1 LLQITHAARP
11 QLIVETG
18 PTPYIAKIRSA
29 LMKVV
34 SFLAAA
40 VVLAGIAGA
49 QTPPPNN
56 TEDASSAAK
65 RAPESMQSNA
75 PSGTVSPSAADANQ
89 ASMQSTSES
98 CHKQASDKK
107 LTGDDR
113 ANFLKTCK
121 MAKTTRTGS

>member
-49 QTPPPNN
+49 QTPP
-56 TEDASSAAK
+56 
-65 RAPESMQSNA
+65 
-75 PSGTVSPSAADANQ
+75 
-89 ASMQSTSES
+89 
-98 CHKQASDKK
+98 
-107 LTGDDR
+107 
-113 ANFLKTCK
+113 LKTHLPREESAGVYAIQRAFRHCK
-121 MAKTTRTGS
+121 PKCRGCQSGLDAVHLGVVPQTGV